1 MAEYIDKEAL
11 IKNVC
16 YQYQGGMNTFL
27 AKPNDFV
34 QMVEDAPVLVLAGER
49 HGHWEKGNL
58 LFSICGLAKCSVC
71 GDILVEA
78 GLILDDN
85 YKILAA
91 HDGSRVLVDKSNP
104 RTEIEITVLKDGGF
118 DVKG

>member
-11 IKNVC
+11 IKTVC

-71 GDILVEA
+71 GDLNE
-78 GLILDDN
+78 
-85 YKILAA
+85 
-91 HDGSRVLVDKSNP
+91 
-104 RTEIEITVLKDGGF
+104 RTYYCPTCGTRMDEERKVQ
-118 DVKG
+118 V